1 MEFKEVHS
9 DERRTILA
17 NTDLLKGKEI
27 SIIKLKKGKAIGG
40 CIHSVDEY
48 YAVISGCVIVT
59 KQFENTVGMPGDA
72 GTFYAGTPHAFF
84 AEEDS
89 IIMEWGVTPEEKQK
103 DLKDNELLNKVKEFN
118 LLR

>member
-1 MEFKEVHS
+1 MDFKLEHS

-17 NTDLLKGKEI
+17 NTELLNGKEI

-40 CIHSVDEY
+40 CIHKNDEY
-48 YAVISGCVIVT
+48 YAVISGCVVVT
-59 KQFENTVGMPGDA
+59 KGVENTVGMAGDG
-72 GTFYAGTPHAFF
+72 GTFYAGVPHAFF

-89 IIMEWGVTPEEKQK
+89 IIMEWGISPEEKKADVK
-103 DLKDNELLNKVKEFN
+103 DKELLNKVKEWN